1 MYVQDMLTMSLSL
14 VPIHVSQFFVINFHR
29 IPKIP
34 TSNKHYSE
42 VHIFIKAVFKPTAL
56 GNQWLQI
63 FVRPDHYAP
72 ALEAIR
78 LYNIALYNDHVLVD
92 LELESV
98 VMQIVKRVITLA
110 SRKCKHSGCHY
121 NKA

>member
-1 MYVQDMLTMSLSL
+1 M
-14 VPIHVSQFFVINFHR
+14 
-29 IPKIP
+29 
-34 TSNKHYSE
+34 
-42 VHIFIKAVFKPTAL
+42 
-56 GNQWLQI
+56 
-63 FVRPDHYAP
+63 RPDHYAP